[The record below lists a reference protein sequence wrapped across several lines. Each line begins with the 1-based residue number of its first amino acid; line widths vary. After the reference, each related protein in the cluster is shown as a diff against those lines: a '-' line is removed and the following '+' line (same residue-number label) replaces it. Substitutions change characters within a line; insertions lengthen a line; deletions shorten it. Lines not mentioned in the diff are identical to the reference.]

1 MMDMIK
7 VEQKDG
13 KVVLTKEDFDKM
25 VADVDSLIE
34 TLEVLSDKGLMEQ
47 IKESEKDIRMG
58 RAKEIHSS
66 KDIDALFA

>member
-13 KVVLTKEDFDKM
+13 KVVLNKEDFDKM

-58 RAKEIHSS
+58 RAKEIRSS
-66 KDIDALFA
+66 KDIDALFV